1 MRFSYRNLLDSW
13 QLWNERAMFDIMLSS
28 FQGGDKPPLQVY
40 VSCNF
45 CGKSI
50 SAYMQGL
57 NRGRTPFP
65 RMAGTANKL
74 KVFF

>member
-1 MRFSYRNLLDSW
+1 
-13 QLWNERAMFDIMLSS
+13 MLSS
-28 FQGGDKPPLQVY
+28 VQQTEKAPQQVY

-57 NRGRTPFP
+57 NRARAPFS
-65 RMAGTANKL
+65 RIGSTINKH
-74 KVFF
+74 KVSI

>member
-1 MRFSYRNLLDSW
+1 
-13 QLWNERAMFDIMLSS
+13 MFDIMLSS
-28 FQGGDKPPLQVY
+28 FQGGEKPQSQVY

-57 NRGRTPFP
+57 NRGRAPFS
-65 RMAGTANKL
+65 RMGGTANKL
-74 KVFF
+74 KVCKFFM